1 MKEVDLD
8 TLYNFLL
15 VMLFILIGG
24 VFAGTELAIVSLRES
39 QIKALEENGERGRKI
54 GRLVR
59 DPNLFLSAVQVG
71 VTLAGFFSSAYGA
84 ATLSPDLVPVLTS
97 IGLPEDVAGTVA
109 FIGMTLFIAYLSL
122 VFGELVPKRLAMQ
135 RSVAFTKV
143 LAPPLGALAKLM
155 KPVIWLLSVSTNA
168 VVRLLG
174 GDPAARAD
182 VVTREEVRDMIVSSP
197 DITDDSK
204 SILEDV
210 FRVHD
215 RRLVEVMRPR
225 PDVEFLRGDS
235 TVAEARIQV
244 TELTHSRFPVMRDTV
259 DDIAGFIHVK
269 DLLAADPE
277 ARLSAIVREMLPLP
291 TSVRVL
297 DALSAM
303 RQEKSQIVLVVDEY
317 GGTEG
322 IATMEDLVEE
332 LVGEIYDE
340 YDDTQEPEDSH
351 RRLGRVVEVDGGL
364 IIDEIED
371 IAGTDIP
378 EGGYETVAGFI
389 LDRLGRLAEVGDR
402 VEHDGFVF
410 TVTAVE
416 GNRILRV
423 RIEPEHQVSE
433 LGGDGRDAHS
443 AVEGQR
449 ASSA

>member
-1 MKEVDLD
+1 MDVD
-8 TLYNFLL
+8 TLWNLAL

-24 VFAGTELAIVSLRES
+24 IFAGTELAIVSLRES
-39 QIKALEENGERGRKI
+39 QIKGIEESGDRGRKI
-54 GRLVR
+54 GKLVR

-84 ATLSPDLVPVLTS
+84 ATLSPDLVPLLVG
-97 IGLPEDVAGTVA
+97 IGLPADVAGTVA

-135 RSVAFTKV
+135 RSIAFTKV
-143 LAPPLGALAKLM
+143 LAPPLGALARLM
-155 KPVIWLLSVSTNA
+155 KPIIWLLSVSTNA

-174 GDPAARAD
+174 GDPSVRSD
-182 VVTREEVRDMIVSSP
+182 TVTREEVRDLIVSNP

-225 PDVEFLRGDS
+225 PDVEFLRGDM
-235 TVAEARIQV
+235 TVAEARIAV
-244 TELTHSRFPVMRDTV
+244 TDLTHSRFPVMRDTV
-259 DDIAGFIHVK
+259 DDIVGFIHVK
-269 DLLAADPE
+269 DLLAAGPDLL
-277 ARLSAIVREMLPLP
+277 LSAVARDILPLP

-303 RQEKSQIVLVVDEY
+303 RKQKSQIVLVVDEY

-340 YDDTQEPEDSH
+340 YDDGQDPEDSH

-364 IIDEIED
+364 IIDELEE

-389 LDRLGRLAEVGDR
+389 LDRLGRLADVGDR
-402 VEHDGFVF
+402 VEYDGFVF

-423 RIEPEHQVSE
+423 RVEPEEQTTE
-433 LGGDGRDAHS
+433 LGGT
-443 AVEGQR
+443 VEG
-449 ASSA
+449 AVVS